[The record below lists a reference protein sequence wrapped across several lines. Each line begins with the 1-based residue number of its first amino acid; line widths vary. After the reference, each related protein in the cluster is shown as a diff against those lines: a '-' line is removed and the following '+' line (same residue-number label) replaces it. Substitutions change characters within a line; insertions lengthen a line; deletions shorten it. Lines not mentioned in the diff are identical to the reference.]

1 MVSDASKKKAAQKK
15 AAAAAKRGG
24 KAAAAASAST
34 KAGDSS
40 QNGSAV
46 DKLSSGIGAIEI
58 SDRNCTGVL
67 CSHPLSRDIRIESL
81 SVTFHG
87 HDLIVDSM
95 LELNYGRRYGLLGLN
110 GCGKSTLLTALGRR
124 ELPIP
129 DHMDIY
135 HLTREIEA
143 SDMSSLQAV
152 ICCDEERIKLEKE
165 AEVLAS
171 QDDGGGETL
180 ERIYERLDALDAST
194 AEKRAA
200 EILFGLGFD
209 KQMQA
214 KKTRDFSGGWRM
226 RIALARALFMNP
238 TILLLDEPTN
248 HLDLEAC
255 VWLEEMLK
263 KFTRI
268 LVVISHSQDFLNGVC
283 TNIIHMQS
291 KTLKIYSGN
300 YDQYV
305 QTRSELEENQMKQYK
320 WEQDQIANMKE
331 YIARFGHGS
340 AKLARQAQSKEKTLA
355 KMERGGLAEKVVR
368 DKVLIFRFVDVGK
381 LPPPVLQF
389 VEVSF
394 GYTPENLIY
403 KNIEFG
409 VDLDSRVALVGPNG
423 AGKSTLLKLM
433 TGDLHPTDGMV
444 RRHNHLRIA
453 QFHQHLAEKLNL
465 DMSAL
470 HYMMREYPGNEEEK
484 MRAAIG
490 KFGLTGKAQ
499 VMPMNNLSDG
509 QKARV
514 IFAWLAYRQP
524 HMLLLDEPTNHLDIE
539 TIDSLAEALSEWD
552 GGLVLVSHDFR
563 LINQVAKEIWVCEN
577 QAVTRWGGDIMDFKQ
592 HLRKKAGL
600 SD

>member
-15 AAAAAKRGG
+15 VAAAAKRGG
-24 KAAAAASAST
+24 KVATSSKAKAS
-34 KAGDSS
+34 DS
-40 QNGSAV
+40 QNGGV
-46 DKLSSGIGAIEI
+46 DKVSNGLAAFHI
-58 SDRNCTGVL
+58 SDRTCTGVL

-87 HDLIVDSM
+87 HDLIVDSE

-110 GCGKSTLLTALGRR
+110 GCGKSTLLTAIGCR

-143 SDMSSLQAV
+143 SDMSSLEAV
-152 ICCDEERIKLEKE
+152 INCDEERLKLEKE
-165 AEVLAS
+165 AEVLAA
-171 QDDGGGETL
+171 QDDGGGEAL
-180 ERIYERLDALDAST
+180 ERLYERLEAMDTST

-200 EILFGLGFD
+200 EILFGLGFN
-209 KQMQA
+209 KEMQA

-238 TILLLDEPTN
+238 TVLLLDEPTN

-255 VWLEEMLK
+255 VWLEEILK
-263 KFTRI
+263 KFDRI
-268 LVVISHSQDFLNGVC
+268 LVVVSHSQDFLNGVC
-283 TNIIHMQS
+283 TNIIHMQN
-291 KTLKIYSGN
+291 KKLKLYTGN

-320 WEQDQIANMKE
+320 WEQEQISSMKE

-355 KMERGGLAEKVVR
+355 KMERGGLTEKVAR
-368 DKVLIFRFVDVGK
+368 DKILVFRFVDVGK

-389 VEVSF
+389 VEVTF

-403 KNIEFG
+403 KNIDFG
-409 VDLDSRVALVGPNG
+409 VDLDSRTALVGPNG
-423 AGKSTLLKLM
+423 AGKSTLLKLL
-433 TGDLHPTDGMV
+433 TGDLVPLDGMV

-453 QFHQHLAEKLNL
+453 QYHQHLTEKLDL
-465 DMSAL
+465 ELSAL
-470 HYMMREYPGNEEEK
+470 VYMMREYPGNEEEK

-499 VMPMNNLSDG
+499 VMPMKNLSDG
-509 QKARV
+509 QKSRV

-524 HMLLLDEPTNHLDIE
+524 HLLLLDEPTNHLDIE
-539 TIDSLAEALSEWD
+539 TIDSLAEALNEWD
-552 GGLVLVSHDFR
+552 GGMVLVSHDFR

-577 QAVTRWGGDIMDFKQ
+577 QTITRWEGDIMDFKR
-592 HLRKKAGL
+592 HLKSKAGL
-600 SD
+600 FD